1 MNMENINQNKI
12 VTNTLIPYYNDDS
25 SPLIHGNTFEILKNK
40 LLTVLLLTLLI
51 FYHLEDLRIQVEN
64 T

>member
-25 SPLIHGNTFEILKNK
+25 SPLIHGNTFEILKK
-40 LLTVLLLTLLI
+40 
-51 FYHLEDLRIQVEN
+51 FKR
-64 T
+64 